1 MHNQE
6 LCKPKVLGDLRIDSF
21 YRKTPKQSP
30 TQNSKILTN
39 QPEGLRKEK
48 ANKKLSNFRF
58 DT

>member
-30 TQNSKILTN
+30 TQNSKILTK
-39 QPEGLRKEK
+39 PTRGVEKREGERKTQQ
-48 ANKKLSNFRF
+48 L
-58 DT
+58 